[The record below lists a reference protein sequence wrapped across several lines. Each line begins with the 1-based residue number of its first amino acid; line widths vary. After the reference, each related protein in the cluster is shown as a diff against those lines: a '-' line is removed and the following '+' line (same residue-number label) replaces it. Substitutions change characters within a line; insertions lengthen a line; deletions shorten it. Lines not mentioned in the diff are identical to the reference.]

1 MAVLLLYIVAA
12 LDQEKGRAGLEDQ
25 EKGRAGLEGGRVDLE
40 GGRVVS
46 GPQEPVGKGDH
57 CV

>member
-1 MAVLLLYIVAA
+1 MAA

-25 EKGRAGLEGGRVDLE
+25 GDRAGLEGGRVDLE